1 MADDKLKAG
10 PESPGEGSVGDA
22 QTVTKPPVPETVEEP
37 AAGTG
42 PVRQPEQSVTP
53 GMGGDVPAQPAPQV
67 EADKVKKSPDQD
79 KKVEPEEKTAKRRG
93 RPPKEQDSPQGDKPE
108 KGPEPRTG
116 RPAKADKAARGE
128 SPSPALDKVSRSKE
142 QELTL
147 AQRGGKIRR
156 ERNQNVKD
164 FLSGKRETPFA
175 DGKQPPKSTKAA
187 PVKEAEAPA
196 PEIKLPPTPEVP
208 PRPVE
213 QGKIVYLK
221 LSELHPFHTLRDH
234 PFKVQDD
241 KAMDDLVGTIKEHGI
256 MTPATV
262 RPEKDGNGYEIIA
275 GHRRCH
281 GGERAGLDEIP
292 CIVREMTDLEA
303 VREMKNSNKQR
314 GDPLPSEL
322 AKLLDLEL
330 EAIKRQGARP
340 KNDKEAEAL
349 GKLSVEIVGKEHDMN
364 YKKVLR
370 YVRLNH
376 LVPELL
382 EKVDAKNMGFMPAVE
397 LSYIKPENQRLIAVS
412 IDGEQSSPSVKQAKR
427 LRELDQ
433 EGLLNGDV
441 IDGILSE
448 EKREV
453 DNVIISTDELNKY
466 FGKEV
471 TPAKMK
477 EQIIALL
484 DEWKEKQPPEL
495 AKPEKKHE
503 LDNAKAL
510 ILRLAAEQYAALGNE
525 EYETTRLR
533 HLFSAFECVAELN
546 ADLLKSTVSEVQVTH
561 QNVKLRLKNGQV
573 IERSDLQ

>member
-1 MADDKLKAG
+1 MADDKLKTG
-10 PESPGEGSVGDA
+10 LEEQQVPESPGPAEPGGSP
-22 QTVTKPPVPETVEEP
+22 TPE
-37 AAGTG
+37 
-42 PVRQPEQSVTP
+42 
-53 GMGGDVPAQPAPQV
+53 QPAPEHPGP
-67 EADKVKKSPDQD
+67 EAPQEENTPAAPSGKVIDLT
-79 KKVEPEEKTAKRRG
+79 EARAAGEKTAEGPAVEEGSPKHGDEAFRDLFGNEEKPPWEKSLDEIKEEENAQKRRG
-93 RPPKEQDSPQGDKPE
+93 RPKKAKDKVEPNKPE
-108 KGPEPRTG
+108 KGPGTRKG
-116 RPAKADKAARGE
+116 RPAKADKAALDK
-128 SPSPALDKVSRSKE
+128 SPAPGVLDKVSR
-142 QELTL
+142 
-147 AQRGGKIRR
+147 GGKKDKDKETGSGGIGPG
-156 ERNQNVKD
+156 VK
-164 FLSGKRETPFA
+164 A
-175 DGKQPPKSTKAA
+175 PKGKAA
-187 PVKEAEAPA
+187 PVKEAEAPP
-196 PEIKLPPTPEVP
+196 PEIKLPPMPEVP

-213 QGKIVYLK
+213 EGKIVYLK
-221 LSELHPFHTLRDH
+221 MAELHPFHTFREH
-234 PFKVQDD
+234 PYKVQDD

-262 RPEKDGNGYEIIA
+262 RPEKDGKGYEIIA
-275 GHRRCH
+275 GHRRHH
-281 GGERAGLDEIP
+281 GGTRAGLEEMP

-303 VREMKNSNKQR
+303 VREMRNSNKQR
-314 GDPLPSEL
+314 GEPLPSEL

-340 KNDKEAEAL
+340 KNEKEAEAL

-382 EKVDAKNMGFMPAVE
+382 EKVDAKSMGFMPSVE

-412 IDGEQSSPSVKQAKR
+412 IDGEVASPTVKQAKR
-427 LRELDQ
+427 RRELDQ

-477 EQIIALL
+477 AQILALL

-495 AKPEKKHE
+495 AKPEKKNE
-503 LDNAKAL
+503 LDK
-510 ILRLAAEQYAALGNE
+510 
-525 EYETTRLR
+525 
-533 HLFSAFECVAELN
+533 
-546 ADLLKSTVSEVQVTH
+546 
-561 QNVKLRLKNGQV
+561 
-573 IERSDLQ
+573 

>member
-1 MADDKLKAG
+1 MADDKLKTG
-10 PESPGEGSVGDA
+10 LEEQQVPESPGPAEPGGSP
-22 QTVTKPPVPETVEEP
+22 TPE
-37 AAGTG
+37 
-42 PVRQPEQSVTP
+42 
-53 GMGGDVPAQPAPQV
+53 QPAPEHPGP
-67 EADKVKKSPDQD
+67 EAPQEENTPAAPSGKVIDLT
-79 KKVEPEEKTAKRRG
+79 EARAAGEKTAEGPAVEEGSPKHGDEAFRDLFGNEEKPPWEKSLDEIKEEENAQKRRG
-93 RPPKEQDSPQGDKPE
+93 RPKKAKDKVEPNKPE
-108 KGPEPRTG
+108 KGPGTRKG
-116 RPAKADKAARGE
+116 RPAKADKAALDK
-128 SPSPALDKVSRSKE
+128 SPAPGVLDKVSR
-142 QELTL
+142 
-147 AQRGGKIRR
+147 GGKKDKDKETGSGGIGPG
-156 ERNQNVKD
+156 VK
-164 FLSGKRETPFA
+164 A
-175 DGKQPPKSTKAA
+175 PKGKAA
-187 PVKEAEAPA
+187 PVKEAEAPP
-196 PEIKLPPTPEVP
+196 PEIKLPPMPEVP

-213 QGKIVYLK
+213 EGKIVYLK
-221 LSELHPFHTLRDH
+221 MAELHPFHTFREH
-234 PFKVQDD
+234 PYKVQDD

-262 RPEKDGNGYEIIA
+262 RPEKDGKGYEIIA
-275 GHRRCH
+275 GHRRHH
-281 GGERAGLDEIP
+281 GGTRAGLEEMP

-303 VREMKNSNKQR
+303 VREMRNSNKQR
-314 GDPLPSEL
+314 GEPLPSEL

-340 KNDKEAEAL
+340 KNEKEAEAL

-382 EKVDAKNMGFMPAVE
+382 EKVDAKSMGFMPSVE

-412 IDGEQSSPSVKQAKR
+412 IDGEVASPTVKQAKR

-448 EKREV
+448 GKREV

-477 EQIIALL
+477 AQILALL

-495 AKPEKKHE
+495 AKPEKKNE
-503 LDNAKAL
+503 LDK
-510 ILRLAAEQYAALGNE
+510 
-525 EYETTRLR
+525 
-533 HLFSAFECVAELN
+533 
-546 ADLLKSTVSEVQVTH
+546 
-561 QNVKLRLKNGQV
+561 
-573 IERSDLQ
+573 

>member
-1 MADDKLKAG
+1 MADDKLKTG
-10 PESPGEGSVGDA
+10 LEEQQVPESPGPAEPGGSP
-22 QTVTKPPVPETVEEP
+22 TPE
-37 AAGTG
+37 
-42 PVRQPEQSVTP
+42 
-53 GMGGDVPAQPAPQV
+53 QPAPEHPGP
-67 EADKVKKSPDQD
+67 EAPQEENTPAAPSGKVIDLT
-79 KKVEPEEKTAKRRG
+79 EARAAGEKTAEGPAVEEGSPKHGDEAFRDLFGNEEKPPWEKSLDEIKEEENAQKRRG
-93 RPPKEQDSPQGDKPE
+93 RPKKAKDKVEPNKPE
-108 KGPEPRTG
+108 KGPGTRKG
-116 RPAKADKAARGE
+116 RPAKADKAALDK
-128 SPSPALDKVSRSKE
+128 SPAPGVLDKVSR
-142 QELTL
+142 
-147 AQRGGKIRR
+147 GGKKDKDKETGSGGIGPG
-156 ERNQNVKD
+156 VK
-164 FLSGKRETPFA
+164 A
-175 DGKQPPKSTKAA
+175 PKGKAA
-187 PVKEAEAPA
+187 PVKEAEAPP
-196 PEIKLPPTPEVP
+196 PEIKLPPMPEVP

-213 QGKIVYLK
+213 EGKIVYLK
-221 LSELHPFHTLRDH
+221 MAELHPFHTFREH
-234 PFKVQDD
+234 PYKVQDD

-262 RPEKDGNGYEIIA
+262 RPEKDGKGYEIIA
-275 GHRRCH
+275 GHRRHH
-281 GGERAGLDEIP
+281 GGTRAGLEEMP

-303 VREMKNSNKQR
+303 VREMRNSNKQR
-314 GDPLPSEL
+314 GEPLPSEL

-340 KNDKEAEAL
+340 KNEKEAEAL

-382 EKVDAKNMGFMPAVE
+382 EKVDAKSMGFMPSVE

-412 IDGEQSSPSVKQAKR
+412 IDGEVASPTVKQAKR

-477 EQIIALL
+477 AQILALL

-495 AKPEKKHE
+495 AKPEKKKE
-503 LDNAKAL
+503 LDK
-510 ILRLAAEQYAALGNE
+510 
-525 EYETTRLR
+525 
-533 HLFSAFECVAELN
+533 
-546 ADLLKSTVSEVQVTH
+546 
-561 QNVKLRLKNGQV
+561 
-573 IERSDLQ
+573 

>member
-1 MADDKLKAG
+1 MADDKLKTG
-10 PESPGEGSVGDA
+10 LEEQQVPESPGPAEPGGSP
-22 QTVTKPPVPETVEEP
+22 TPE
-37 AAGTG
+37 
-42 PVRQPEQSVTP
+42 
-53 GMGGDVPAQPAPQV
+53 QPAPEHPGP
-67 EADKVKKSPDQD
+67 EAPQEENTPAAPSGKVIDLT
-79 KKVEPEEKTAKRRG
+79 EARAAGEKTAEGPAVEEGSPKHGDEAFRDLFGNEEKPPWEKSLDEIKEEENAQKRRG
-93 RPPKEQDSPQGDKPE
+93 RPKKAKDKVEPNKPE
-108 KGPEPRTG
+108 KGPGTRKG
-116 RPAKADKAARGE
+116 RPAKADKAALDK
-128 SPSPALDKVSRSKE
+128 SPAPGVLDKVSR
-142 QELTL
+142 
-147 AQRGGKIRR
+147 GGKKDKDKETGSGGIGPG
-156 ERNQNVKD
+156 VK
-164 FLSGKRETPFA
+164 A
-175 DGKQPPKSTKAA
+175 PKGKAA
-187 PVKEAEAPA
+187 PVKEAEAPP
-196 PEIKLPPTPEVP
+196 PEIKLPPMPEVP

-213 QGKIVYLK
+213 EGKIVYLK
-221 LSELHPFHTLRDH
+221 MAELHPFHTFREH
-234 PFKVQDD
+234 PYKVQDD

-262 RPEKDGNGYEIIA
+262 RQEKDGKGYEIIA
-275 GHRRCH
+275 GHRRHH
-281 GGERAGLDEIP
+281 GGTRAGLEEMP

-303 VREMKNSNKQR
+303 VREMRNSNKQR
-314 GDPLPSEL
+314 GEPLPSEL

-340 KNDKEAEAL
+340 KNEKEAEAL

-382 EKVDAKNMGFMPAVE
+382 EKVDAKSMGFMPSVE

-412 IDGEQSSPSVKQAKR
+412 IDGEVASPTVKQAKR

-477 EQIIALL
+477 AQILALL

-495 AKPEKKHE
+495 AKPEKKNE
-503 LDNAKAL
+503 LDK
-510 ILRLAAEQYAALGNE
+510 
-525 EYETTRLR
+525 
-533 HLFSAFECVAELN
+533 
-546 ADLLKSTVSEVQVTH
+546 
-561 QNVKLRLKNGQV
+561 
-573 IERSDLQ
+573 

>member
-1 MADDKLKAG
+1 MADDKLKTG
-10 PESPGEGSVGDA
+10 LEEQQVPESPGPAEPGGSP
-22 QTVTKPPVPETVEEP
+22 TPE
-37 AAGTG
+37 
-42 PVRQPEQSVTP
+42 
-53 GMGGDVPAQPAPQV
+53 QPAPEHPGP
-67 EADKVKKSPDQD
+67 EAPQEENTPAAPSGKVIDLT
-79 KKVEPEEKTAKRRG
+79 EARAAGEKTAEGPAVEEGSPKHGDEAFRDLFGNEEKPPWEKSLDEIKEEENAQKRRG
-93 RPPKEQDSPQGDKPE
+93 RPKKAKDKVEPNKPE
-108 KGPEPRTG
+108 KGPGTRKG
-116 RPAKADKAARGE
+116 RPAKADKAALDK
-128 SPSPALDKVSRSKE
+128 SPAPGVLDKVSR
-142 QELTL
+142 
-147 AQRGGKIRR
+147 GGKKDKDKETGSGGIGPG
-156 ERNQNVKD
+156 VK
-164 FLSGKRETPFA
+164 A
-175 DGKQPPKSTKAA
+175 PKGKAA
-187 PVKEAEAPA
+187 PVKEAEAPP
-196 PEIKLPPTPEVP
+196 PEIKLPPMPEVP

-213 QGKIVYLK
+213 EGKIVYLK
-221 LSELHPFHTLRDH
+221 MAELHPFHTFREH
-234 PFKVQDD
+234 PYKVQDD

-262 RPEKDGNGYEIIA
+262 RPEKDGKGYEIIA
-275 GHRRCH
+275 GHRRHH
-281 GGERAGLDEIP
+281 GGTRAGLEEMP

-303 VREMKNSNKQR
+303 VREMRNSNKQR
-314 GDPLPSEL
+314 GEPLPSEL

-340 KNDKEAEAL
+340 KNEKEAEAL

-382 EKVDAKNMGFMPAVE
+382 EKVDAKSMGFMPSVE

-412 IDGEQSSPSVKQAKR
+412 IDGEVASPTVKQAKR

-471 TPAKMK
+471 PPAKMK
-477 EQIIALL
+477 AQILALL

-495 AKPEKKHE
+495 AKPEKKNE
-503 LDNAKAL
+503 LDK
-510 ILRLAAEQYAALGNE
+510 
-525 EYETTRLR
+525 
-533 HLFSAFECVAELN
+533 
-546 ADLLKSTVSEVQVTH
+546 
-561 QNVKLRLKNGQV
+561 
-573 IERSDLQ
+573 

>member
-1 MADDKLKAG
+1 MAEENKH
-10 PESPGEGSVGDA
+10 
-22 QTVTKPPVPETVEEP
+22 PPTVEEQAPPEMPGKPPEMEQAEIPDGSGGP
-37 AAGTG
+37 ALSAKVIDLSA
-42 PVRQPEQSVTP
+42 VRSTPEK
-53 GMGGDVPAQPAPQV
+53 DI
-67 EADKVKKSPDQD
+67 SPDIPKELEAPPVSITEYSKQEWG
-79 KKVEPEEKTAKRRG
+79 KPMPEPEKPKPKRGRPAKAEKAAPTEPGAKKEVKAEKSRRG
-93 RPPKEQDSPQGDKPE
+93 RPPKAEKASPEQ
-108 KGPEPRTG
+108 
-116 RPAKADKAARGE
+116 AK
-128 SPSPALDKVSRSKE
+128 
-142 QELTL
+142 
-147 AQRGGKIRR
+147 
-156 ERNQNVKD
+156 
-164 FLSGKRETPFA
+164 
-175 DGKQPPKSTKAA
+175 PPKAGKTHAAPEEKAA
-187 PVKEAEAPA
+187 PPA
-196 PEIKLPPTPEVP
+196 PEVP
-208 PRPVE
+208 PTPRDATRAE
-213 QGKIVYLK
+213 KEEIVYLD
-221 LSELHPFHTLRDH
+221 LSDLHPFKDH
-234 PFKVQDD
+234 PFGVRDD
-241 KAMDDLVGTIKEHGI
+241 AEMKSLVESVRNGGVNQ
-256 MTPATV
+256 PALV
-262 RPEKDGNGYEIIA
+262 RPREGGGYEIIA

-349 GKLSVEIVGKEHDMN
+349 GKRSVEIVGKEHDMN

-382 EKVDAKNMGFMPAVE
+382 EKVDAKSMGFMPAVE

-477 EQIIALL
+477 EQIMALL

-495 AKPEKKHE
+495 AKPEKKNE
-503 LDNAKAL
+503 LDK
-510 ILRLAAEQYAALGNE
+510 
-525 EYETTRLR
+525 
-533 HLFSAFECVAELN
+533 
-546 ADLLKSTVSEVQVTH
+546 
-561 QNVKLRLKNGQV
+561 
-573 IERSDLQ
+573 

>member
-1 MADDKLKAG
+1 MADDKLKTG
-10 PESPGEGSVGDA
+10 LEEQQVPESPGPAEPGGSP
-22 QTVTKPPVPETVEEP
+22 TPE
-37 AAGTG
+37 
-42 PVRQPEQSVTP
+42 
-53 GMGGDVPAQPAPQV
+53 QPAPEHPGP
-67 EADKVKKSPDQD
+67 EAPQEENTPAAPSGKVIDLT
-79 KKVEPEEKTAKRRG
+79 EARAAGEKTAEGPAVEEGSPKHGDEAFRDLFGNEEKPPWEKSLDEIKEEENAQKRRG
-93 RPPKEQDSPQGDKPE
+93 RPKKAKDKVEPNKPE
-108 KGPEPRTG
+108 KGPGTRKG
-116 RPAKADKAARGE
+116 RPAKADKAALDK
-128 SPSPALDKVSRSKE
+128 SPAPGVLDKVSR
-142 QELTL
+142 
-147 AQRGGKIRR
+147 GGKKDKDKETGSGGIGPG
-156 ERNQNVKD
+156 VK
-164 FLSGKRETPFA
+164 A
-175 DGKQPPKSTKAA
+175 PKGKAA
-187 PVKEAEAPA
+187 PVKEAEAPP
-196 PEIKLPPTPEVP
+196 PEIKLPPMPEVP

-213 QGKIVYLK
+213 EGKIVYLK
-221 LSELHPFHTLRDH
+221 MAELHPFHTFREH
-234 PFKVQDD
+234 PYKVQDD

-262 RPEKDGNGYEIIA
+262 RPEKDGKGYEIIA
-275 GHRRCH
+275 GHRRHH
-281 GGERAGLDEIP
+281 GGTRAGLEEMP

-303 VREMKNSNKQR
+303 VREMRNSNKQR
-314 GDPLPSEL
+314 GEPLPSEL

-340 KNDKEAEAL
+340 KNEKEAEAL

-382 EKVDAKNMGFMPAVE
+382 EKVDAKSMGFMPSVE

-412 IDGEQSSPSVKQAKR
+412 IDGEVASPTVKQAKR

-466 FGKEV
+466 FGNEV

-477 EQIIALL
+477 AQILALL

-495 AKPEKKHE
+495 AKPDKKKDMEK
-503 LDNAKAL
+503 
-510 ILRLAAEQYAALGNE
+510 
-525 EYETTRLR
+525 
-533 HLFSAFECVAELN
+533 
-546 ADLLKSTVSEVQVTH
+546 
-561 QNVKLRLKNGQV
+561 
-573 IERSDLQ
+573 

>member
-1 MADDKLKAG
+1 MADDKLKTG
-10 PESPGEGSVGDA
+10 LEEQQVPESPGPAEPGGSP
-22 QTVTKPPVPETVEEP
+22 TPE
-37 AAGTG
+37 
-42 PVRQPEQSVTP
+42 
-53 GMGGDVPAQPAPQV
+53 QPAPEHPGP
-67 EADKVKKSPDQD
+67 EAPQEENTPAAPSGKVIDLT
-79 KKVEPEEKTAKRRG
+79 EARAAGEKTAEGPAVEEGSPKHGDEAFRDLFGNEEKPPWEKSLDEIKEEENAQKRRG
-93 RPPKEQDSPQGDKPE
+93 RPKKAKDKVEPNKPE
-108 KGPEPRTG
+108 KGPGTRKG
-116 RPAKADKAARGE
+116 RPAKADKAALDK
-128 SPSPALDKVSRSKE
+128 SPAPGVLDKVSR
-142 QELTL
+142 
-147 AQRGGKIRR
+147 GGKKDKDKETGSGGIGPG
-156 ERNQNVKD
+156 VK
-164 FLSGKRETPFA
+164 A
-175 DGKQPPKSTKAA
+175 PKGKAA
-187 PVKEAEAPA
+187 PVKEAEAPP
-196 PEIKLPPTPEVP
+196 PEIKLPPMPEVP

-213 QGKIVYLK
+213 EGKIVYLK
-221 LSELHPFHTLRDH
+221 MAELHPFHTFREH
-234 PFKVQDD
+234 PYKVQDD

-262 RPEKDGNGYEIIA
+262 RPEKDGKGYEIIA
-275 GHRRCH
+275 GHRRHH
-281 GGERAGLDEIP
+281 GGTRAGLEEMP

-303 VREMKNSNKQR
+303 VREMRNSNKQR
-314 GDPLPSEL
+314 GEPLPSEL

-340 KNDKEAEAL
+340 KNEKEAEAL

-382 EKVDAKNMGFMPAVE
+382 EKVDAKSMGFMPSVE

-412 IDGEQSSPSVKQAKR
+412 IDGEVASPTVKQAKR

-433 EGLLNGDV
+433 EGLHNGDV

-477 EQIIALL
+477 AQILALL

-495 AKPEKKHE
+495 AKPEKKNE
-503 LDNAKAL
+503 LDK
-510 ILRLAAEQYAALGNE
+510 
-525 EYETTRLR
+525 
-533 HLFSAFECVAELN
+533 
-546 ADLLKSTVSEVQVTH
+546 
-561 QNVKLRLKNGQV
+561 
-573 IERSDLQ
+573 